1 MVWAAASAVVSASNN
16 KGNAH
21 ARAYRVAAI
30 LSNNPFLVTL
40 RTFVAQIPCNHWR
53 SAETVSRGGS
63 AWQGVARL
71 LGASGRLSGA
81 ITAANQSGQATLWA
95 RPEFSLFSTLNSPSI
110 VCINCNDGLIHRPR
124 HFRGGANTISA
135 TRLASHSSATGKHY
149 LSHPRVSI
157 TQAPNVKASHNGSKC
172 HFETNDENG
181 INGYRQIPSHSTA
194 SVIAIE
200 NHLQ

>member
-16 KGNAH
+16 KRNAR

-30 LSNNPFLVTL
+30 LSNNPFSVAL
-40 RTFVAQIPCNHWR
+40 RTFITQIPCKHWR
-53 SAETVSRGGS
+53 SLVFGFRCGS

-110 VCINCNDGLIHRPR
+110 VCINCNDSLIHRRR
-124 HFRGGANTISA
+124 HFNGGALAISA
-135 TRLASHSSATGKHY
+135 ERLASHNGDNRLFVTNNEKSR
-149 LSHPRVSI
+149 LSVHR
-157 TQAPNVKASHNGSKC
+157 
-172 HFETNDENG
+172 
-181 INGYRQIPSHSTA
+181 INA
-194 SVIAIE
+194 K
-200 NHLQ
+200 